1 MALTYKIDKYSV
13 DPNDATKTKVGFRVT
28 DDAGHILIIDK
39 SVTTGSNSAEQIV
52 EAAQA
57 AGQAEID
64 QWASD
69 VSNIGK
75 IWNPETNSFQE

>member
-1 MALTYKIDKYSV
+1 MALIYKIDKYLV
-13 DPNDATKTKVGFRVT
+13 DPDDASKTKVGLRVQ
-28 DDAGHILIIDK
+28 DEAGHVLIIDK

-64 QWASD
+64 QWATD
-69 VSNIGK
+69 MSNIGK
-75 IWNPETNSFQE
+75 TWNPTDKKFE